1 MRKSCPNLQML
12 GRQGLRCRIQGRVGL
27 PGVDLTQVPKTRLPI
42 LRRMSGEHESDDR
55 CDAVGTGDSCLMEMQ
70 RCSEQQSAGHRDK
83 LALAWQARQALQPAA
98 RHASGTPTVGWCT
111 GDGGRMLRRSVQLRK
126 TSSQLP
132 PAPQL
137 PLPHPAATRAL
148 SDSRAARPRAAPS
161 SSQPLPNALALQG
174 FDEVHA
180 LLNSKTTDEL
190 LASNSQHCKGKLH
203 TCVPG
208 PVRATLRGLPFR
220 AHGGIS

>member
-1 MRKSCPNLQML
+1 
-12 GRQGLRCRIQGRVGL
+12 
-27 PGVDLTQVPKTRLPI
+27 
-42 LRRMSGEHESDDR
+42 
-55 CDAVGTGDSCLMEMQ
+55 MEMQ

-98 RHASGTPTVGWCT
+98 RHASGTLTVGWCT
-111 GDGGRMLRRSVQLRK
+111 GDGGRMLRRFCAAAQDK
-126 TSSQLP
+126 LP
-132 PAPQL
+132 AAPSAPAPQL

-190 LASNSQHCKGKLH
+190 LASNSQRCKGKLH